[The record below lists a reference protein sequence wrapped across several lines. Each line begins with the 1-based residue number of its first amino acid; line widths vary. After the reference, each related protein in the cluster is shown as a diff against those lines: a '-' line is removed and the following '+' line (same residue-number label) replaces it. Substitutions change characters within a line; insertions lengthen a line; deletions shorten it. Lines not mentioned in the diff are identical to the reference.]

1 MPPRPTGSTGNP
13 RTSKH
18 NSMDS
23 KINKKSDGLFK
34 SIFLAHLILLL
45 HLFLFAALGLM
56 VVFLSGMMQ
65 YMVWVLLGGMTLVG
79 LSAYLFFRRLRKEGR
94 SLGEM
99 LRSPIFHGRAVEV
112 SFLGGMA
119 TLKLD
124 KPHSEDLLELEGQ
137 PTALQLEDPESARIR
152 EISAL
157 AQLLDKDL
165 ITLDE
170 FTKAKQRLL
179 GS

>member
-1 MPPRPTGSTGNP
+1 
-13 RTSKH
+13 
-18 NSMDS
+18 MDS
-23 KINKKSDGLFK
+23 KIQKNNDGLFK
-34 SIFLAHLILLL
+34 SIFLAHLILFL

-94 SLGEM
+94 SLGEA
-99 LRSPIFHGRAVEV
+99 LRSPLFRGRAVEV
-112 SFLGGMA
+112 SLLGGMA

-124 KPHSEDLLELEGQ
+124 KPNAEDILELESR
-137 PTALQLEDPESARIR
+137 PSALQLEDPESARIR
-152 EISAL
+152 EIGVL
-157 AQLLDKDL
+157 AQLLEKKL
-165 ITLDE
+165 ITQDE

-179 GS
+179 GP

>member
-1 MPPRPTGSTGNP
+1 MN
-13 RTSKH
+13 
-18 NSMDS
+18 S
-23 KINKKSDGLFK
+23 KIQKNSDGLFK
-34 SIFLAHLILLL
+34 SIFLAHLILFL
-45 HLFLFAALGLM
+45 HLFLFAALGLV

-65 YMVWVLLGGMTLVG
+65 YMVWVLLGGMSLVG

-94 SLGEM
+94 SLGEA
-99 LRSPIFHGRAVEV
+99 LRSPLFKGRAVEV
-112 SFLGGMA
+112 SLLGGMA

-124 KPHSEDLLELEGQ
+124 KPQADDVLELESRS
-137 PTALQLEDPESARIR
+137 PALQLEDPESARIK

-157 AQLLDKDL
+157 AQLLEKEL
-165 ITLDE
+165 ITPDE

>member
-1 MPPRPTGSTGNP
+1 ME
-13 RTSKH
+13 
-18 NSMDS
+18 S
-23 KINKKSDGLFK
+23 KISKNSDGLFK

-94 SLGEM
+94 SLGEA
-99 LRSPIFHGRAVEV
+99 LRSPLFRGRSVEV
-112 SFLGGMA
+112 SLLGGMA

-124 KPHSEDLLELEGQ
+124 KPHTDDVLELENRS
-137 PTALQLEDPESARIR
+137 PTLQLEDPESARIK

-157 AQLLDKDL
+157 AQLLEKEL
-165 ITLDE
+165 ITPDE